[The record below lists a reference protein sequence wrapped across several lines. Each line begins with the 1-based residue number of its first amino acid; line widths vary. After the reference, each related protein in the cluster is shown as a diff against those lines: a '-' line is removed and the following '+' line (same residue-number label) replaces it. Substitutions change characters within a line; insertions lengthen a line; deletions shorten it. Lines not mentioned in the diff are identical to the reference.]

1 MSSLLTLNPI
11 KHSTMFKAGTK
22 IFFTVGNENK
32 VLESLLFQIYSY
44 ISPQFKCVSVI
55 LKKWILHQNDLIG
68 KNKTLL
74 NKT

>member
-1 MSSLLTLNPI
+1 
-11 KHSTMFKAGTK
+11 MFKAGTK

-32 VLESLLFQIYSY
+32 VLESLLFQIYSN